1 MSAHVEAGPAFQYS
15 PPRRLFDGVFNLR
28 AESGVSF
35 DVDPS
40 GKRFLM
46 IRLAGD
52 GTAPSSI
59 RVITNWSRE
68 LARLMTRPQ

>member
-1 MSAHVEAGPAFQYS
+1 
-15 PPRRLFDGVFNLR
+15 
-28 AESGVSF
+28 
-35 DVDPS
+35 
-40 GKRFLM
+40 M

-68 LARLMTRPQ
+68 LARLMTRTQ